1 MSIHREGL
9 AMRFFASVRLTVPF
23 AAQNDSGGWMAGGGQ
38 GDAAYQPQES
48 DCLLRM
54 VGTTS
59 DLLNER

>member
-1 MSIHREGL
+1 
-9 AMRFFASVRLTVPF
+9 MRFFASVRLTVPF